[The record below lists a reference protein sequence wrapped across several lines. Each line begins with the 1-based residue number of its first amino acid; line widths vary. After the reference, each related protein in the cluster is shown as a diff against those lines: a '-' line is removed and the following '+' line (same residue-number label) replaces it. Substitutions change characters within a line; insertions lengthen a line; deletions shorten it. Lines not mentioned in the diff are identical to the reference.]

1 MVVILYRLWLYLL
14 GVFVVYLLALAL
26 YRYCVYAMGL
36 FVVWGSG
43 GRY

>member
-14 GVFVVYLLALAL
+14 GLLRGFLLALAL
-26 YRYCVYAMGL
+26 YRYGVYAMGL